1 MFYLYANDY
10 KFTGSSKPPALLRL
24 LSAIV
29 MYNETVGVLM
39 IPVTKTPVS
48 TDIVK
53 SAKKGTIISHMQP
66 INLENAAGMNYC
78 QIVKKFMTKS
88 I

>member
-1 MFYLYANDY
+1 MHTNDY
-10 KFTGSSKPPALLRL
+10 KFIGSSKPPALLRL

-39 IPVTKTPVS
+39 IPVTKAPVS

-53 SAKKGTIISHMQP
+53 SAKKGTTIFR
-66 INLENAAGMNYC
+66 
-78 QIVKKFMTKS
+78 V
-88 I
+88 